1 MEVKNRE
8 YRIWD
13 KENKRFSTMAHEEKF
28 KNVIAS
34 ENYILVGSVGITDV
48 FGKEVFDGDIIKADR
63 GSHTAMLIIR
73 WNNYYNGYRAYQD
86 KERYG
91 RHMAISDLD
100 TIEVVGNVFE
110 NPELLE
116 SEE

>member
-1 MEVKNRE
+1 MRNKQ

-13 KENKRFSTMAHEEKF
+13 KELKRFSETAHIERF
-28 KNVIAS
+28 RDVVNS
-34 ENYILVGSVGITDV
+34 ENYIVTQSIGITDDL
-48 FGKEVFDGDIIKADR
+48 GKLVFDRDIVKASV
-63 GSHTAMLIIR
+63 GGITGTLIIR

-91 RHMAISDLD
+91 RHIAISDLD

-116 SEE
+116 GEE